1 MSIGVVSLL
10 LIALLVGQ
18 MVIGVPLA
26 FATGST
32 AVVLA
37 LTLFGIDSLLLVV
50 NRIQDMIGNYS
61 LISVP
66 LFILMGSLLERGGV
80 TEQLFRVVQLWFGR
94 LPGGLAVG
102 VIIAGT
108 VLAAMVGIAGAEIVT
123 LGLVALPALL
133 RRGYDKGLSL
143 GTICASGSLGA
154 MIPPSVVLIIYGLVA
169 NASISALFAAALIP
183 GILMAVAYCAYVI
196 ILCTIKPHMAPRESG
211 HPMPLKQRLVES
223 RSVAFPLVVILAVLG
238 SIYGGIATPTEAA
251 GIGVLGALIAAALNH
266 RLTLESIRHAIR
278 QTGVSIGTVIWIFFG
293 ANALISVYSLAGGLN
308 YINDLILGIDLPPMS
323 MVLVMVAVLFALG
336 MLIDWIGIALL
347 TMPIFVPIVVGLGY
361 DVVWFGVVFC
371 VVMQTSYLTPPFGP
385 AAFYLR
391 GVAPSDITLGDIFR
405 SVWPFIAIQLSIV
418 VLLLLVPDIALWL
431 PRRLATAP

>member
-1 MSIGVVSLL
+1 MSIGLVSLL
-10 LIALLVGQ
+10 LVALLVGQ

-37 LTLFGIDSLLLVV
+37 LTLFGVDSLLLVV
-50 NRIQDMIGNYS
+50 NRIQDMMGNYS

-143 GTICASGSLGA
+143 GVICASGSLGA

-183 GILMAVAYCAYVI
+183 GIVMAMAYCAYVI
-196 ILCTIKPHMAPRESG
+196 ILCTLKPHLAPSDPG
-211 HPMPLKQRLVES
+211 PPMPLRQRLIES
-223 RSVAFPLVVILAVLG
+223 RAIAFPLVVILAVLG

-251 GIGVLGALIAAALNH
+251 GIGVLGALMAAALNR
-266 RLTLESIRHAIR
+266 RLSFESIRHAIR

-293 ANALISVYSLAGGLN
+293 ANALISVYSLAGGLG
-308 YINDLILGIDLPPMS
+308 YINDLVMGLNLPPMS
-323 MVLVMVAVLFALG
+323 MILVMVAVLFVLG

-347 TMPIFVPIVVGLGY
+347 TMPIFVPIVASLGY

-385 AAFYLR
+385 AAFYLK
-391 GVAPSDITLGDIFR
+391 GVAPAHITLGDIFR
-405 SVWPFIAIQLSIV
+405 SVWPFVAIQLSVV
-418 VLLLLVPDIALWL
+418 VLLLWVPDLALWL
-431 PRRLATAP
+431 PRQLATTP